1 MIPAVGRKT
10 APALPPSLAVA
21 IRGVHKH
28 YRKVHALK
36 GIDLDIQRGEFFGLL
51 GPNGAGKSTLINI
64 LAGLTRLDTGRVAV
78 LGHDVARDYQQA
90 RRVLGVV
97 PQELVYDPF
106 FSVREVLRLQSGYY
120 GLGQENES
128 WIDELLQA
136 LMLHDKADTNMRSLS
151 GGMKRRVLVAQALV
165 HRPPVVVLDEPTAG
179 VDVELRQSLWQF
191 IQRLHREGHTIV
203 LTTHYLEEAEA
214 LCDRIAILDHG
225 AVVALDS
232 KQGLL
237 ARGMDSV
244 MLTIRTETLV
254 KQLPMNLESKV
265 KQRLGNELVL
275 KLHRREDAIA
285 DVVDALRAQGAVIT
299 DLHTE
304 KPDLEDVF
312 LELTR
317 KVQRP

>member
-1 MIPAVGRKT
+1 MTAAV
-10 APALPPSLAVA
+10 S

-28 YRKVHALK
+28 YRTIHALR
-36 GIDLDIQRGEFFGLL
+36 GVDLEIQRGEFFGLL

-64 LAGLTRLDTGRVAV
+64 LAGLSHMDAGSVTV
-78 LGHDVARDYQQA
+78 LGHDIVKAYRQA
-90 RRVLGVV
+90 RHALGVV

-106 FSVREVLRLQSGYY
+106 FNVREVLRLQAGYF
-120 GLGQENES
+120 GLGRENDP
-128 WIDELLQA
+128 WIEELLQA
-136 LMLHDKADTNMRSLS
+136 LMLVDKAATNMRSLS

-165 HRPPVVVLDEPTAG
+165 HRPQVVVLDEPTAG
-179 VDVELRQSLWQF
+179 VDVDLRQSLWQF
-191 IQRLHREGHTIV
+191 IRRLHGEGHTIV

-214 LCDRIAILDHG
+214 LCDRIAILDRG
-225 AVVALDS
+225 AVIALDT

-244 MLTIRTETLV
+244 MFSVHTEKPMTG
-254 KQLPMNLESKV
+254 LPAAIESMIKH
-265 KQRLGNELVL
+265 RRGNELVL
-275 KLHRREDAIA
+275 QLHRHSDSIA
-285 DVVDALRAQGAVIT
+285 DVVDTLRAQGAVIT

-317 KVQRP
+317 RRPQ

>member
-1 MIPAVGRKT
+1 MT
-10 APALPPSLAVA
+10 AAVA
-21 IRGVHKH
+21 IRGVHKS
-28 YRKVHALK
+28 YRAIHALK
-36 GIDLDIQRGEFFGLL
+36 GIDLDIQPGEFFGLL

-64 LAGLTRLDTGRVAV
+64 LAGLVRQDSGSVAV
-78 LGHDVARDYQQA
+78 LGHDVVGDYRQA
-90 RRVLGVV
+90 RRLLGVV

-106 FSVREVLRLQSGYY
+106 FNVREVLRLQAGYF
-120 GLGQENES
+120 GLGREKDA
-128 WIDELLQA
+128 WIEELMHA
-136 LMLHDKADTNMRSLS
+136 LMLVDKADTNMRSLS

-214 LCDRIAILDHG
+214 LCDRIAILNQG
-225 AVVALDS
+225 AVIALDS

-244 MLTIRTETLV
+244 MFTVHTESP
-254 KQLPMNLESKV
+254 LPKLPVVLEKKV
-265 KQRLGNELVL
+265 KQRRGNELVL
-275 KLHRREDAIA
+275 KLNRRDDAIA

-317 KVQRP
+317 KAQRP